1 MKLNPAIPLIALATF
16 TAAMPAVQLPVGLGL
31 DKEPDS
37 SKVNVS
43 LYVMSK
49 CPDARLCENVFG
61 QVLRTESILPKI
73 SLSLHYIGTLNPSL
87 PLGVDVKHGLTEAYG
102 NAHQLCLY
110 NHVPLTQFWAA
121 IECMNFPSSFPK
133 DIGKVGFTK
142 QCAEAVGVDWWGS
155 GVGKCVEGKERM
167 EEAKKDKETQAE
179 GKEGYYVGKD
189 GRKFLLENIGETEKT
204 GVTTSCTI
212 EIGSTLVSEG
222 KRTCVVDGGIWKGC
236 DDGHTAADFVR
247 VIDAE
252 WKNLKKGA
260 SFIDEAFKDEHA
272 ED

>member
-1 MKLNPAIPLIALATF
+1 
-16 TAAMPAVQLPVGLGL
+16 
-31 DKEPDS
+31 
-37 SKVNVS
+37 
-43 LYVMSK
+43 
-49 CPDARLCENVFG
+49 
-61 QVLRTESILPKI
+61 
-73 SLSLHYIGTLNPSL
+73 
-87 PLGVDVKHGLTEAYG
+87 
-102 NAHQLCLY
+102 
-110 NHVPLTQFWAA
+110 
-121 IECMNFPSSFPK
+121 
-133 DIGKVGFTK
+133 
-142 QCAEAVGVDWWGS
+142 
-155 GVGKCVEGKERM
+155 M
-167 EEAKKDKETQAE
+167 EKAKKDKETQAE